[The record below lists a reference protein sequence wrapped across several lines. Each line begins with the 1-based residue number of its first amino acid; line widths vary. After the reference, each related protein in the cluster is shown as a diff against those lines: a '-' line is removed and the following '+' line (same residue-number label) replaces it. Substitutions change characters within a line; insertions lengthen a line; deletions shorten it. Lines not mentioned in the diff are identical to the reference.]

1 MKKYYWDSSA
11 MINAAV
17 SVVVAERLDADTHL
31 ARAHNLS
38 EFFAIMTGRGIEI
51 PVLGARAVWSPKD
64 ARNWLRDFVSKVTMV
79 ELTAEEWLDGLG
91 AAGSKVH
98 GARVYDYGHA
108 LAAVKASADVVLTRN
123 PSDFEGLTGTAV
135 IEHP

>member
-1 MKKYYWDSSA
+1 MKTYYWDSSA

-17 SVVVAERLDADTHL
+17 SDTVARRLDADTHL
-31 ARAHNLS
+31 ARVHNLS

-51 PVLGARAVWSPKD
+51 RALAARVVWSPKD
-64 ARNWLRDFVSKVTMV
+64 ATKWLRDFVSKVKIV
-79 ELTAEEWLDGLG
+79 ELSAGELLDGLD
-91 AAGSKVH
+91 AAGSQML

-108 LAAVKASADVVLTRN
+108 LAAVKGNADAVLTRN
-123 PSDFEGLTGTAV
+123 PSDFQGLAGTAV

>member
-17 SVVVAERLDADTHL
+17 SEAVAKRLDADTHL

-38 EFFAIMTGRGIEI
+38 EFFAIMTGRGVEI
-51 PVLGARAVWSPKD
+51 GGLGARAVWSPKD
-64 ARNWLRDFVSKVTMV
+64 AGKWLRDFVSKVTIV
-79 ELTAEEWLDGLG
+79 DVSAREWLDGLEQQ
-91 AAGSKVH
+91 GSKVA

-123 PSDFEGLTGTAV
+123 PSDFEGMTGTAV